1 MNYELKKPLWAIGY
15 VFFFLCIQAMASTA
29 VLGFNMLILKKEATE
44 LDPIS
49 MIVAT
54 GLFTIATIAVFA
66 WLKWSPLSK
75 SFLLLRRWD
84 ILLWT
89 SDDEHPWGL
98 CRDLPL
104 CTYCRGDGL
113 SRRSLKKAA
122 AVEARAP
129 LADDFSLCPALCPG
143 PHEPRTVPPSATHR
157 FAAGLDVRAHGQYHS
172 RHRVSLGQQFCGLPP
187 VAYLSGS

>member
-1 MNYELKKPLWAIGY
+1 MNYALSIMNYELKKPLWAIGY

-75 SFLLLRRWD
+75 SFLLSRRWD
-84 ILLWT
+84 ILL
-89 SDDEHPWGL
+89 
-98 CRDLPL
+98 
-104 CTYCRGDGL
+104 
-113 SRRSLKKAA
+113 
-122 AVEARAP
+122 
-129 LADDFSLCPALCPG
+129 
-143 PHEPRTVPPSATHR
+143 
-157 FAAGLDVRAHGQYHS
+157 
-172 RHRVSLGQQFCGLPP
+172 
-187 VAYLSGS
+187 